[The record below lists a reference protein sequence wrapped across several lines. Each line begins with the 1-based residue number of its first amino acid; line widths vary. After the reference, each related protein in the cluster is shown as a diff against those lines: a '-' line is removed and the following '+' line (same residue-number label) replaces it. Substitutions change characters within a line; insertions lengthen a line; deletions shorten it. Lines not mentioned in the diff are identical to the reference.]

1 MCGFLGEISV
11 ELLKRLEFKK
21 LLDLS
26 VSRGPDQQGFWKD
39 DSCQLGFNR
48 LSILDLSENGKQ
60 PLLSPS
66 GNFAM
71 VFNGEVY
78 NYKDIQK
85 KYNIP
90 DAVLR
95 SSSDSEILSH
105 LIEKV
110 SLEQFASELNGM
122 FAISIWDI
130 AQQQLFLIRD
140 FSGIKPLYYGLHDE
154 GIVFAS
160 QFDQIFQ
167 HMAFHDKKLRP
178 EIMKEFFGL
187 GYMPAPNTV
196 FANIFQ
202 VEPGQFLVWDF
213 HSKKIVERKKY
224 YEWKANPEIKETESN
239 TIAQF
244 SEYFKKTI
252 KSQLHADVPVATFLS
267 SGIDSTLVTLYAKEN
282 KDDICAFTFGVSDPE
297 FDETSKAKEYAKILA
312 VNHLVESCSSE
323 DLLQSIDIHFQSMPE
338 PFGDYS
344 SIPTYLITKKA
355 TQFATVMLSGDGG
368 DELFWGYP
376 RYMKSVAQA
385 HWFKYPLW
393 LRKMIVPVFR
403 KKNKQLSSA
412 LDLMARFSDWIL
424 YKQIHFTH
432 LDKLFPKTNFSTE
445 LQKIYNFK
453 RSNTKENVLLYL
465 KENEFYGHQQRT
477 LRKVDLMSMANS
489 LEVRVP
495 FLDKEMIR
503 FSNTIIP
510 QLGIEHAIP
519 KFILKEDLYCH
530 IDQNMVNKKKK
541 GFSVPIEK
549 WLKNEL
555 KEDFI
560 KTVIK
565 IPFYGSESLN
575 SEYLHTL
582 VDDFYQNKTNANPW
596 GMWHLYAWQKW
607 AINHKLI

>member
-1 MCGFLGEISV
+1 MCGFIGEISS
-11 ELLKRLEFKK
+11 ELLNSPEFKK

-26 VSRGPDQQGFWKD
+26 IQRGPDQQGFWKG

-66 GNFAM
+66 GQFAM

-78 NYKDIQK
+78 NYKELQK
-85 KYNIP
+85 KFSIQAT
-90 DAVLR
+90 DLR
-95 SSSDSEILSH
+95 SSSDTEILAH

-110 SLEQFASELNGM
+110 PLAEFASELNGM

-130 AQQQLFLIRD
+130 AQQQLYLIRD
-140 FSGIKPLYYGLHDE
+140 FSGIKPLYYGLHND

-160 QFDQIFQ
+160 QFDQVFK
-167 HMAFHDKKLRP
+167 HPSFTNKKLRP

-196 FANIFQ
+196 FETIFQ
-202 VEPGQFLVWDF
+202 VEPSQFLVWDF
-213 HSKKIVERKKY
+213 QTKKIIERKKY
-224 YEWKANPEIKETESN
+224 YDWETNPLIKETKN
-239 TIAQF
+239 KTINQF
-244 SEYFKKTI
+244 SEYFEKTI
-252 KSQLHADVPVATFLS
+252 QQQLHADVPVATFLS
-267 SGIDSTLVTLYAKEN
+267 SGIDSTLVTAYAKKN
-282 KDDICAFTFGVSDPE
+282 KKEICAFTFGIDDPA
-297 FDETSKAKEYAKILA
+297 FDETTKAKEYAKILE
-312 VNHLVESCSSE
+312 VEHLVESCASE
-323 DLLQSIDIHFQSMPE
+323 DLLQIIDIHFQSMPE

-355 TQFATVMLSGDGG
+355 KQYATVMLSGDGG

-376 RYMKSVAQA
+376 RFMKSVAQA
-385 HWFKYPLW
+385 HWFRYPFW
-393 LRKMIVPVFR
+393 LRKLIVPIFR

-412 LDLMARFSDWIL
+412 LDLIARFSDWIL

-432 LDKLFPKTNFSTE
+432 LDRLFPKTNFSKE

-503 FSNTIIP
+503 FSNTVIP
-510 QLGIEHAIP
+510 EMGIKHAIP
-519 KFILKEDLYCH
+519 KFILKEDLYRH
-530 IDQNMVNKKKK
+530 IDQKMVNKKKK

-549 WLKNEL
+549 WLKNDL
-555 KEDFI
+555 KEDFFETVV
-560 KTVIK
+560 KT
-565 IPFYGSESLN
+565 PFYGNEHLN
-575 SEYLHTL
+575 TEYLYTL
-582 VDDFYQNKTNANPW
+582 VDDFCQNKNYINPW
-596 GMWHLYAWQKW
+596 GIWHLYAWQKW
-607 AINHKLI
+607 AINNKLV